1 MSMALQCTVASSMPV
16 AKAFDRVDHSLL
28 FDKLLKRKLSPV
40 VARTLLAWYSQQ
52 KVSISWNSSLS
63 DEFSITNGVRQGGVL
78 SPILFTIIYIDDL
91 LSELE
96 KMGVGCYWRQHFVGG
111 VCYADDIALLAPS
124 AAALR
129 LMLDACS
136 RFASA
141 HSLIFNAAK
150 TQLIRF
156 SPSSSC
162 SSYPWLQFPILWSE
176 FKL

>member
-1 MSMALQCTVASSMPV
+1 MYGCFLDAS
-16 AKAFDRVDHSLL
+16 KAFDRVDHSLL

-63 DEFSITNGVRQGGVL
+63 DKFSITDGVCQGGVF
-78 SPILFTIIYIDDL
+78 SPILFTIYIDDL

-96 KMGVGCYWRQHFVGG
+96 KMGVGCYWRQHYVGA

-124 AAALR
+124 PAALR

-136 RFASA
+136 RFA
-141 HSLIFNAAK
+141 I
-150 TQLIRF
+150 
-156 SPSSSC
+156 
-162 SSYPWLQFPILWSE
+162 
-176 FKL
+176 